1 MPVRRDL
8 HIGQMERTGGSYP
21 LRARPRRLT
30 AHERYLWAGMSDV
43 PEPRPTLA
51 SDAERE
57 QSIVLLRDAVTSG
70 RLTLEEFSD
79 RVGQAQVARTD
90 RELAALT
97 VDLPAV
103 APTLPAAE
111 PVKHRALCSKLVR
124 RGAWELPSR
133 SSWRSLFGTIVL
145 DLRQAR
151 LPGPEVELEIYNL
164 FGTVTVIAPPGVA
177 VDVQGGGAFASQ
189 VLEPPAFVPPAGA
202 PRLRINVAGPGGTL
216 YVRSSDAAQ
225 LSRPR

>member
-1 MPVRRDL
+1 MTDL
-8 HIGQMERTGGSYP
+8 
-21 LRARPRRLT
+21 
-30 AHERYLWAGMSDV
+30 

-79 RVGQAQVARTD
+79 RVGHAQLARTD

-103 APTLPAAE
+103 APASPAVE

-124 RGAWELPSR
+124 RGAWELPPR

-151 LPGPEVELEIYNL
+151 LPGPEVELAIYNL
-164 FGTVTVIAPPGVA
+164 FGTVTVIAPAGVA
-177 VDVQGGGAFASQ
+177 VDVRGGGAFASQ
-189 VLEPPAFVPPAGA
+189 VLEPPAFVPPDGA
-202 PRLRINVAGPGGTL
+202 PRLRINVSGPGGTL
-216 YVRSSDAAQ
+216 YVRCSPD
-225 LSRPR
+225 

>member
-1 MPVRRDL
+1 LRVVTDL
-8 HIGQMERTGGSYP
+8 
-21 LRARPRRLT
+21 
-30 AHERYLWAGMSDV
+30 

-57 QSIVLLRDAVTSG
+57 QSVVLMRDGVTSG

-79 RVGQAQVARTD
+79 RVGRAQVARTD
-90 RELAALT
+90 RELADLT

-103 APTLPAAE
+103 APELPALAA
-111 PVKHRALCSKLVR
+111 VKHRALCSRLVR
-124 RGAWELPSR
+124 RGAWELPAR
-133 SSWRSLFGTIVL
+133 SSWRSIFGTIVL

-151 LPGPEVELEIYNL
+151 LPGPEVELQIYNL

-189 VLEPPAFVPPAGA
+189 VLEPPAFLPGPGA
-202 PRLRINVAGPGGTL
+202 PRLRIDVSGPGGTL
-216 YVRSSDAAQ
+216 HVRSSDRPAGL
-225 LSRPR
+225 LSR